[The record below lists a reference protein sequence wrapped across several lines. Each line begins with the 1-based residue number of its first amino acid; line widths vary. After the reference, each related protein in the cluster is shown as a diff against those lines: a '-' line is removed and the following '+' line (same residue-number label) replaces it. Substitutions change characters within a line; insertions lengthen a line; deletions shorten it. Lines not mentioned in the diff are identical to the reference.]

1 MVKSRFDR
9 IKEKA
14 KREAVRT
21 GNNGGKM
28 NEGQNTCLVS
38 VNYHRQR
45 RWLDKIVLKGTILLL
60 IHFLLVF
67 HIPSYQF
74 LCQSHC
80 ADTISP

>member
-1 MVKSRFDR
+1 MVKSMFDR

-38 VNYHRQR
+38 
-45 RWLDKIVLKGTILLL
+45 
-60 IHFLLVF
+60 
-67 HIPSYQF
+67 
-74 LCQSHC
+74 
-80 ADTISP
+80 